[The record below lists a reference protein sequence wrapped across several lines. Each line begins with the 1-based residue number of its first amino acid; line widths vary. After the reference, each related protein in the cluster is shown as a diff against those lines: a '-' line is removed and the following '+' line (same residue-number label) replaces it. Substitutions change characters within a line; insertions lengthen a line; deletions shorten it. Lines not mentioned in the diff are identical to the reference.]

1 MMMTT
6 TSNFNFLKEKKK
18 KMNILNINDLKTNKN
33 TKCVFVS
40 GVTGQ
45 DGSHMVDFLLKNTD
59 YDIIGGARRLSSK
72 NHENIKHLE
81 KESRFKL
88 INFDLTDSHS
98 ISKLVERLKP
108 SYFINLAAQSYVG
121 SSWDFPVQ
129 TFECNST
136 GVIHILEA
144 IKLYAP
150 NCRFYNAGSS
160 EEFGDVVYQ
169 PQDHKHPYRPRSP
182 YGASKCSAR
191 QIVKVY
197 RDSYN
202 LYAIQG
208 LLFNH
213 EGTRRG
219 EEFVTRKITKGVCKI
234 YDNIKNNKP
243 FYPIELGNVYAKRDW
258 SDAEDFVEG
267 IWMMLNQEIYR
278 DDLNSDSYQVS
289 KYDSK
294 LITPLKEYILSSQET
309 HTVKEFVELSF
320 KTLNIEG
327 VWHGE
332 RVNEQYS
339 VPNDWVVHNNIASSI
354 LVKINPNYY
363 RPAEVDLLYGDSSLI
378 RNELGWNP
386 KTSFED
392 LVKKMIEN
400 DIID

>member
-1 MMMTT
+1 
-6 TSNFNFLKEKKK
+6 
-18 KMNILNINDLKTNKN
+18 MNILNINDIKINNSK
-33 TKCVFVS
+33 KYIFIS

-72 NHENIKHLE
+72 NHVNIKHLE
-81 KESRFKL
+81 NEKRFKL

-98 ISKLVERLKP
+98 ITKLVEHLKP

-136 GVIHILEA
+136 SVIHILEA
-144 IKLYAP
+144 IKSHVP
-150 NCRFYNAGSS
+150 SCRFYNAGSS

-169 PQDHKHPYRPRSP
+169 PQDDKHPYRPRSP

-213 EGTRRG
+213 EGIRRG
-219 EEFVTRKITKGVCKI
+219 EEFVTRKITKGICKI
-234 YDNIKNNKP
+234 HDCIIKHKSFN
-243 FYPIELGNVYAKRDW
+243 PIELGNVYAKRDW

-267 IWMMLNQEIYR
+267 IWMMLNQEKYR
-278 DDLNSDSYQVS
+278 TDLDANSYKVS
-289 KYDSK
+289 SFSDE
-294 LITPLKEYILSSQET
+294 LIKPLREYILSSQET
-309 HTVKEFVELSF
+309 HSVKEFIEISF
-320 KTLNIEG
+320 KILGIEG
-327 VWHGE
+327 AWHGE
-332 RVNEQYS
+332 RTNEQYS
-339 VPNDWVVHNNIASSI
+339 LLKDYAIHNNAVSSI
-354 LVKINPNYY
+354 LVKINPDFY
-363 RPAEVDLLYGDSSLI
+363 RPADVDLLYGDSSLI
-378 RNELGWNP
+378 RNELGWKP
-386 KTSFED
+386 KTSFKD

-400 DIID
+400 DIIN